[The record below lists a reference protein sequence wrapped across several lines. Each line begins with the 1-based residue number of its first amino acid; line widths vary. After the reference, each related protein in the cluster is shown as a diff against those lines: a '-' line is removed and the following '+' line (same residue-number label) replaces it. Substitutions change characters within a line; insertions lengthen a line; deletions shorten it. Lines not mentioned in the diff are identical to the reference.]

1 MSFRAPVVI
10 DTRHQRFV
18 LLASFWSCQGERLQL
33 VNLKAFLVAL
43 VLTLTACS
51 GNSTAPASG
60 TPAPTPTIESQEEI
74 AGSQPSETM
83 ADGSQA
89 QTQVI
94 TQDRDD
100 EANVAPSKESSNT
113 SNEEI
118 ERRRQNALAV
128 FDAQAPNGVTSGQRD
143 AAMSMAARAK
153 WAVVE
158 IVAGNVAAGT
168 GTFITPDGY
177 VITAGHVVM
186 PNMAHS
192 ITTYDGRQFPANLIA
207 YNSSYSP
214 DIALLKVDGDGF
226 PFVSIGSTPSIGDLA
241 IAVGH
246 PAGLLWAT
254 SGGVITGIDTSQ
266 SLPLIE
272 YTNPSD
278 KGASGSAILNLEG
291 DLIGLVSGQRGFKPP
306 ASVIA
311 DARSTPLWNALEF
324 HNMLDN
330 RGFGP
335 TGDVVANFLNQNV
348 AGLVEKSRSRRSEA
362 VTVNTSFVAPQVASN
377 LCRIC
382 LHWGGL
388 MDWISDYIFD
398 IPPVEQVRYLEM
410 MAASM
415 QDPTNLE
422 NQDQDKIQAV
432 GKSIQSAVVALSVN
446 AVGGESNAG
455 TGFFISPDGYLLTNA
470 HIVESAKNVEITR
483 LNGSQSPGVVVG
495 SVPQDWVPDLALIK
509 VSGPVD
515 NWIPLSDE
523 GILDELVVGVG
534 HPQSLEWA
542 IYGGRMSYWD
552 PPPRYIEVSPHFQFD
567 AVNVGVGSSGSPVV
581 NMRGELVGVLAD
593 GIVDKTFSEQWTYGV
608 SDFVDSVVFWDQAS
622 LNAAIGGRVGGPRID
637 AVKEFI
643 EARVPGLVAKLQG

>member
-1 MSFRAPVVI
+1 
-10 DTRHQRFV
+10 
-18 LLASFWSCQGERLQL
+18 
-33 VNLKAFLVAL
+33 
-43 VLTLTACS
+43 
-51 GNSTAPASG
+51 
-60 TPAPTPTIESQEEI
+60 
-74 AGSQPSETM
+74 
-83 ADGSQA
+83 
-89 QTQVI
+89 
-94 TQDRDD
+94 
-100 EANVAPSKESSNT
+100 
-113 SNEEI
+113 
-118 ERRRQNALAV
+118 
-128 FDAQAPNGVTSGQRD
+128 
-143 AAMSMAARAK
+143 
-153 WAVVE
+153 
-158 IVAGNVAAGT
+158 
-168 GTFITPDGY
+168 
-177 VITAGHVVM
+177 
-186 PNMAHS
+186 
-192 ITTYDGRQFPANLIA
+192 
-207 YNSSYSP
+207 
-214 DIALLKVDGDGF
+214 
-226 PFVSIGSTPSIGDLA
+226 
-241 IAVGH
+241 
-246 PAGLLWAT
+246 
-254 SGGVITGIDTSQ
+254 
-266 SLPLIE
+266 
-272 YTNPSD
+272 
-278 KGASGSAILNLEG
+278 
-291 DLIGLVSGQRGFKPP
+291 
-306 ASVIA
+306 
-311 DARSTPLWNALEF
+311 
-324 HNMLDN
+324 
-330 RGFGP
+330 
-335 TGDVVANFLNQNV
+335 
-348 AGLVEKSRSRRSEA
+348 
-362 VTVNTSFVAPQVASN
+362 
-377 LCRIC
+377 
-382 LHWGGL
+382 

-552 PPPRYIEVSPHFQFD
+552 PPPGYIEVSPHFQFD